1 VVCYDAGTQ
10 PAAVCMCYPDQ
21 KPRFNSIPFW
31 ILIVAFSL
39 VLTTRYALA
48 AEEGRPAAKEE
59 SLSVNAAPSGFLGR
73 ITTLDGKVY
82 EKVTLEK
89 VDPDGLLVTYVPT
102 GGGSGSA
109 KLKFRNLPTELQQ
122 RFGYDSAR
130 ASDYEAARAQG
141 EAMWRAES
149 AIWTEQRRAAQAE
162 QATWE
167 RQQRAEAEARLAK
180 EAEQARLEAASN
192 MQEQGYSYYYPGWG
206 YGYGSYYG
214 ASHHYGVGSYRG
226 HIGQRAAAANCALGP
241 SSPTIG
247 AMRPLGR

>member
-1 VVCYDAGTQ
+1 MRHPRASAWGVHRTQ
-10 PAAVCMCYPDQ
+10 PAAV
-21 KPRFNSIPFW
+21 NG
-31 ILIVAFSL
+31 A
-39 VLTTRYALA
+39 
-48 AEEGRPAAKEE
+48 PA
-59 SLSVNAAPSGFLGR
+59 GFPER

-89 VDPDGLLVTYVPT
+89 VDPDGLLVTYVPA

-109 KLKFRNLPTELQQ
+109 KLKFRNLPTELQE
-122 RFGYDSAR
+122 RFGYDAAR
-130 ASDYEAARAQG
+130 ASDYEAARARG
-141 EAMWRAES
+141 EATWRAES

-180 EAEQARLEAASN
+180 EAEQARLEAPYN

-214 ASHHYGVGSYRG
+214 APHHYGVGSYHG
-226 HIGQRAAAANCALGP
+226 HIGQRVATGNFTLGP
-241 SSPTIG
+241 TRSPVSPSIG
-247 AMRPLGR
+247 PIGPMRPSGK